1 MIADL
6 KKRKKF
12 FVGIDSDGTAF
23 DSMTIKHS
31 GAFIPTMIK
40 IWKLENYAPEVKAIN
55 EKINLYSASRGV
67 NRFIGLK
74 MAFDCMKEQ
83 GIPVPNYEELVRFID
98 SKVGLSNDALKK
110 YVKEMPSDFLQEVLE
125 WSEEADA
132 IFLEKSENLFPFPN
146 VKEVLE
152 KLVEHADI
160 VVISSATASSL
171 NKDWKRVGMNMYA
184 SEILGQEAG
193 SKKEQL
199 ITSTAGQYVE
209 EHILM
214 IGDALGDYQAVQKV
228 NGLFYPILPGREI
241 ESWETLLTEGI
252 PLFLE
257 EKYKGSYQDK
267 LLENFE
273 RFLR

>member
-23 DSMTIKHS
+23 DSMAVKHS

-40 IWKLENYAPEVKAIN
+40 IWKFENYAPEVKAIN

-67 NRFIGLK
+67 NRFTGLK

-83 GIPVPNYEELVRFID
+83 GIPVPNCEELVRFID

-110 YVKEMPSDFLQEVLE
+110 YVKEMPSEFLQEVLE

-132 IFLEKSENLFPFPN
+132 IFTQKTENLLPFLY
-146 VKEVLE
+146 VKETLE
-152 KLVEHADI
+152 KLSEYAD
-160 VVISSATASSL
+160 VVVVSSATSSSL
-171 NKDWKRVGMNMYA
+171 NKDWKRVGLDMYV

-199 ITSTAGQYVE
+199 ITSTAGKYE
-209 EHILM
+209 GEHILM

-241 ESWETLLTEGI
+241 ESWEMLLREGI